1 MRFGESP
8 ISRVCT
14 GWDTE
19 IMGFSWNSRD
29 EFARDRDFNNRT
41 GRDRDSEI
49 LNGASLDG
57 IEFLDYNG
65 TTGLSRIPRNPAG
78 CSKRENPEESPAF
91 RQGFSRCRTAPRCG
105 FIFLGIV
112 RCGTVR
118 FSLFQHHTVQ
128 CGFAPQRWGAVRCGV
143 VIRWTV
149 VSYGAVER
157 AP

>member
-49 LNGASLDG
+49 LNGTSLDG

-65 TTGLSRIPRNPAG
+65 TTGLSRIPSNPAG

-91 RQGFSRCRTAPRCG
+91 RQGFHGVEPHRGVVLFFGNC
-105 FIFLGIV
+105 
-112 RCGTVR
+112 TVR
-118 FSLFQHHTVQ
+118 
-128 CGFAPQRWGAVRCGV
+128 
-143 VIRWTV
+143 
-149 VSYGAVER
+149 YGAVFAFSTSHSAVR
-157 AP
+157 FCSSTVRLSLHRNWKTGVP